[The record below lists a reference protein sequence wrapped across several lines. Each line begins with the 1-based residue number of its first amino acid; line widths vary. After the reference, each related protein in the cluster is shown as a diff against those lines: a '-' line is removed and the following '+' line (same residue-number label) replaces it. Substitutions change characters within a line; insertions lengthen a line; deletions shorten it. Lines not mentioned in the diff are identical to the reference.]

1 MFSRRIVGAQ
11 INAENFFWNPSDW
24 GKCSSAARKLK
35 GVDINAAE
43 YIEGRAKGGFPAPP
57 GLRGGLPASALW
69 LSLEL
74 TVQGSSH
81 AQ

>member
-1 MFSRRIVGAQ
+1 MI
-11 INAENFFWNPSDW
+11 AENFILESSDW
-24 GKCSSAARKLK
+24 GGGETRLSAVCKLK

-43 YIEGRAKGGFPAPP
+43 YIAGRAKGSFPAPP

-74 TVQGSSH
+74 TVQGFPH